1 LELKNKLRKITT
13 VTQMGIAITEEI
25 VLIVL
30 AVVVIAITR
39 QLEIHLEARA
49 ARI

>member
-1 LELKNKLRKITT
+1 LELKNKLKKITT

-30 AVVVIAITR
+30 EVVVIAIAR
-39 QLEIHLEARA
+39 LLEIHLEALA

>member
-1 LELKNKLRKITT
+1 MELKNKLKKITT

-30 AVVVIAITR
+30 EVVVIAIAR
-39 QLEIHLEARA
+39 LLEIHLEALA

>member
-1 LELKNKLRKITT
+1 M
-13 VTQMGIAITEEI
+13 QMGITITEEI

-30 AVVVIAITR
+30 EVVVIVIAR
-39 QLEIHLEARA
+39 LLEIHLEALA